1 MPSPALPTRSYDA
14 FLFDMDGTLL
24 SSTAAAERVWSAW
37 GRRHGLDLETF
48 IPTIHG
54 VRAPDTI
61 RNQNLPGIDLDA
73 EAAWVTAGEIA
84 DTDGV
89 EEIPGAIAFLASLP
103 PDRWAVVTSAS
114 PELAKARLGAAGIA
128 RPRLI
133 VTADDVER
141 GKPDPAGF
149 RLAAERL
156 GFAVEDCLVF
166 EDAVAGIAA
175 AEAAPADVVVITAA
189 HQHPLET
196 HHPTLDDYE
205 RVRCAVGTDGRLSLA

>member
-1 MPSPALPTRSYDA
+1 MPSSFDRAYDA

-24 SSTAAAERVWSAW
+24 SSIAAAERVWSAW
-37 GRRHGLDLETF
+37 GRRHGLDLATF

-89 EEIPGAIAFLASLP
+89 EAIPGALAFLASLP
-103 PDRWAVVTSAS
+103 PDRWAVVTSAT
-114 PELAKARLGAAGIA
+114 PELAAARLGAAGITP
-128 RPRLI
+128 PRTLI
-133 VTADDVER
+133 TADDVER

-156 GFAVEDCLVF
+156 GFGIEDCLVF
-166 EDAVAGIAA
+166 EDAAAGITA

-189 HQHPLET
+189 HQHPMPT
-196 HHPTLDDYE
+196 PHPTLNGYE
-205 RVRCAVGTDGRLSLA
+205 GVRCVVGTDGRLSLTI